1 MQQQFME
8 MYRASL
14 RSAAEVL
21 KASLEQTER
30 MQQQQLQLV
39 HSALEETTRSATQL
53 TEMKNLD
60 DMMALNSRL
69 AGAQLER
76 MADLWSGMWR
86 AAGDAQKTM
95 IDQMQSQ
102 MGHAKERVRESY
114 AFTTRTSEDAA
125 RLAAAQVTGVVRE
138 AQERSKSAAQEP
150 QHRKSA

>member
-14 RSAAEVL
+14 RSATDVL

-39 HSALEETTRSATQL
+39 RSALEETTRSASQL

-86 AAGDAQKTM
+86 AAGDAQKSM

-114 AFTTRTSEDAA
+114 AFTARTSEDAA
-125 RLAAAQVTGVVRE
+125 RLAAAQVSGVVRE
-138 AQERSKSAAQEP
+138 AQERSKSTPEQ

>member
-14 RSAAEVL
+14 RSVTDVL

-39 HSALEETTRSATQL
+39 RSALEETTRSASQL

-60 DMMALNSRL
+60 EMMALNSRL

-86 AAGDAQKTM
+86 AAGDAQKSM

-102 MGHAKERVRESY
+102 MGHAKDRVREGY
-114 AFTTRTSEDAA
+114 AFTARTSEDAA
-125 RLAAAQVTGVVRE
+125 RLAAAQVSGVVRE
-138 AQERSKSAAQEP
+138 AQERSKSAQEQ

>member
-14 RSAAEVL
+14 RSATDVL

-39 HSALEETTRSATQL
+39 RSALEETTRSASQL

-60 DMMALNSRL
+60 EMMALNSRL

-86 AAGDAQKTM
+86 AAGDAQKSM

-102 MGHAKERVRESY
+102 MGHAKERVREGY
-114 AFTTRTSEDAA
+114 AFTARTSEDAA
-125 RLAAAQVTGVVRE
+125 RLAAAQVSGVVRE
-138 AQERSKSAAQEP
+138 AQERSKSAQEQ